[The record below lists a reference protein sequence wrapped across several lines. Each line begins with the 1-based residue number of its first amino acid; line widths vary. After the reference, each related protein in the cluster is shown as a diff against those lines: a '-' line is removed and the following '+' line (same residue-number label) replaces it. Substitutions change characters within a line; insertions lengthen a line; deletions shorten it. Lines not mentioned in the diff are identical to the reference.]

1 MILQLDS
8 QTMNALLNRWKLRLK
23 QWDSDIARAEADKST
38 DCVELW
44 MGQREVLR
52 ECLRELRAELRDQKR
67 GGA

>member
-23 QWDSDIARAEADKST
+23 QWDIDIARAEADKST

-44 MGQREVLR
+44 KRQREVLR